1 MTANTECCGWASW
14 GEMAGL
20 SADGRRPALPARP
33 REPDAPVTDPTR
45 AMLDLADIR
54 SARER
59 IRDGIVATP
68 VVPALALRDRLPCAL
83 HLKLENTQRTGSFKD
98 RGALNRLLDLGAEER
113 RRGVVT
119 ASAGNHAQAVAYHG
133 ARLGVP
139 VEVVMPEHTPLIKVV
154 NTRRFGAGV
163 RFHGA
168 TLSDAMTEARRLE
181 AEQGRVL
188 VHAFDDE
195 RVIAGQGTI
204 GLELLEQLP
213 TLTAVVVPIGG
224 GGLISGI
231 ALAIREQRPEVRI
244 YGVEAAAAP
253 SALASRRAGRV
264 VAIESTETIADG
276 IAVKR
281 VGDRTFPL
289 IERYVD
295 DIVAVDEGEIAGA
308 VHLLLEH
315 QKVLAEGAGAAALA
329 AIVSG
334 RLPLRDGDVA
344 VMVLSGGNI
353 DVNLVERIVD
363 RGLVADGRLA
373 RLAVTVRD
381 RPGHLARLTQLVAGE
396 GANVLEVAHRRAFAD
411 ISVRDVE
418 IVMHLETRG
427 RDHMAAVV
435 ACLEREGFRVSEE
448 A

>member
-1 MTANTECCGWASW
+1 VLT
-14 GEMAGL
+14 
-20 SADGRRPALPARP
+20 PA
-33 REPDAPVTDPTR
+33 
-45 AMLDLADIR
+45 
-54 SARER
+54 
-59 IRDGIVATP
+59 
-68 VVPALALRDRLPCAL
+68 VPALALRSRLPCATW
-83 HLKLENTQRTGSFKD
+83 LKLENCQRTGSFKD
-98 RGALNRLLDLGAEER
+98 RGALNRLLDLTPGER
-113 RRGVVT
+113 ARGVVT

-139 VEVVMPEHTPLIKVV
+139 VEVVMPTETPLIKVA
-154 NTRRFGAGV
+154 NTRRFGASV
-163 RFHGA
+163 TFHGA
-168 TLSDAMTEARRLE
+168 TLSESMEEAQRIERERGMT
-181 AEQGRVL
+181 L

-213 TLTAVVVPIGG
+213 ALTAVVVPIGG

-231 ALAIREQRPEVRI
+231 ALAVKTQRPEVRVF
-244 YGVEAAAAP
+244 GVEAAAAP
-253 SALASRRAGRV
+253 SALASRRAGHV
-264 VAIESTETIADG
+264 VKIESTDTIADG

-295 DIVAVDEGEIAGA
+295 DIVSVDELQIASA

-315 QKVLAEGAGAAALA
+315 QKTLAEGAGATALA
-329 AIVSG
+329 AMLG
-334 RLPLRDGDVA
+334 GQLPLRESDVA
-344 VMVLSGGNI
+344 VMILSGGNI

-381 RPGHLARLTQLVAGE
+381 RPGHLARLTAIVAEE
-396 GANVLEVAHRRAFAD
+396 GANVLDVAHSRAFAD
-411 ISVRDVE
+411 ISVRDVR
-418 IVMHLETRG
+418 IVMTLETRG
-427 RDHMAAVV
+427 REHMDRVV
-435 ACLEREGFRVSEE
+435 ARLARDGFVVQEE